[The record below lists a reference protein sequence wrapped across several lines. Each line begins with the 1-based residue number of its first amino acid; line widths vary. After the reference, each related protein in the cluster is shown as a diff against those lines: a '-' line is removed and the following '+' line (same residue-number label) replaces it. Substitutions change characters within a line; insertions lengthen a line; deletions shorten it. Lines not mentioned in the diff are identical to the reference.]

1 MEEEI
6 RTLIEDYQSNL
17 RKLKRLQAKLLVLL
31 QYNTKITA
39 SYGHNNIS
47 SKGSISSKVERH
59 VTKIFDTEQ
68 KIIEVANDLWTVD
81 IAQKVLNNKENEVI
95 ELIKE
100 GYNNKLTKIAKV
112 LDKDKKYVFDTRKRA
127 IRKMAAYINQK
138 VT

>member
-47 SKGSISSKVERH
+47 SKGSVSSKVERH
-59 VTKIFDTEQ
+59 VMKIFDTEQ
-68 KIIEVANDLWTVD
+68 KIIEVANNLWTVD
-81 IAQKVLNNKENEVI
+81 TAQKVLNNKENEVI

-127 IRKMAAYINQK
+127 IRKMSEYIEGRL
-138 VT
+138 